1 LPIQLLSDAL
11 ISQIAA
17 GEVIE
22 RPASVVKELVE
33 NALDARANRIEVEL
47 ERGGCG
53 LIRVRDDGIGIQP
66 EEIALALSRHATSK
80 IASLDD
86 LERVATLGFRGEAL
100 PSIASVSRLSLVSR
114 PAAVEH
120 AWVVDA
126 RDGAVTPPAPAS
138 HPSGTSVE
146 VRDLFFNVPARR
158 KFLRSDATEYQH
170 IVRMLERLALSRF
183 SVAFALI
190 HNGKRVWSL
199 PAAHTAP
206 ERLARVA
213 AICGEDF
220 AGHVIELKHD
230 TESLRLSGWLALP
243 TFSRSQ
249 SDLQFAFLN
258 GRFVRDKLLAGAVR
272 LAYQDVLFHGRFSA
286 YLLYLELDPTAVDVN
301 AHPQKLEV
309 RFRDSRRIHDFVF
322 RTLERVLAGTRPSAE
337 SAGSAPLDWL
347 TGSASFD
354 RVARPDQARF
364 VLPEGRAPRSGEDV
378 YRGLVA
384 RAEIGIGVSEGMGT
398 GVGDGIGF
406 GVGDGIGTGVGE
418 RMGVGIG
425 VREGIDQGAG
435 AGQPAIEQRFNGH
448 LTDGQAAGAAA
459 PLGYAI
465 AQLHGVYILAQTADG
480 MVLVDMHAAHERVMY
495 ERMKNLL
502 AGQTA
507 QQQLLMPQILHVTP
521 AQAEAAEA
529 HAQEFES
536 LGFGVSRLAPDQL
549 ALRAIPVLLAGRDPA
564 AIVRDVLSDLLEQ
577 GHSRRV
583 EESINHLLA
592 TMACHAAVRAQRNLS
607 LAEMNALLREME
619 GTERADQCNHG
630 RPTWVRLSLHD
641 LDRLFL
647 RGR

>member
-1 LPIQLLSDAL
+1 MPILPLSDAL

-33 NALDARANRIEVEL
+33 NALDASATRIEVEL

-53 LIRVRDDGIGIQP
+53 LIRVRDDGTGIQAG
-66 EEIALALSRHATSK
+66 EIALALSRHATSK
-80 IASLDD
+80 IASLQD
-86 LERVATLGFRGEAL
+86 LESVATLGFRGEAL

-114 PAAVEH
+114 PASAAH
-120 AWVVDA
+120 AWAVQA
-126 RDGAVTPPAPAS
+126 RDGALTNPAPAS
-138 HPSGTSVE
+138 HPPGTSVE

-158 KFLRSDATEYQH
+158 KFLRTEATEYQH

-183 SVAFALI
+183 EVAFGLA
-190 HNGKRVWSL
+190 HNGRPVWSL
-199 PAAHTAP
+199 PAAHTAQ

-213 AICGEDF
+213 SVCGEDF

-230 TESLRLSGWLALP
+230 TETLRLSGWLALP

-286 YLLYLELDPTAVDVN
+286 YLLYLDLDPALVDVN

-309 RFRDSRRIHDFVF
+309 RFRDSRRVHDFVF
-322 RTLERVLAGTRPSAE
+322 RTLERVLADTRPSNA
-337 SAGSAPLDWL
+337 SSGSAPLDWL
-347 TGSASFD
+347 TGSARFD
-354 RVARPDQARF
+354 RIGAPNQARF
-364 VLPEGRAPRSGEDV
+364 ALPEARSPRSGEDA
-378 YRGLVA
+378 YRGWVETQA
-384 RAEIGIGVSEGMGT
+384 
-398 GVGDGIGF
+398 VGEQRLDDWPVNDGAAA
-406 GVGDGIGTGVGE
+406 GVGE
-418 RMGVGIG
+418 P
-425 VREGIDQGAG
+425 AG
-435 AGQPAIEQRFNGH
+435 ARS
-448 LTDGQAAGAAA
+448 AADDA

-465 AQLHGVYILAQTADG
+465 AQLHGVYILAQTAG
-480 MVLVDMHAAHERVMY
+480 GIVLVDMHAAHERVMY
-495 ERMKNLL
+495 ERMKQLL
-502 AGQTA
+502 AGPAA
-507 QQQLLMPQILHVTP
+507 QQQLLMPEIMHVTP
-521 AQAEAAEA
+521 AQAEAAET
-529 HAQEFES
+529 HAQEFAA
-536 LGFGVSRLAPDQL
+536 LGFGVSPLAPGQV
-549 ALRAIPVLLAGRDPA
+549 ALRAIPSLLAGRDPA
-564 AIVRDVLSDLLEQ
+564 GIVRDVLSDLVEQ

-607 LAEMNALLREME
+607 LPEMNALLREME

-630 RPTWVRLSLHD
+630 RPTWVRLSLSD

>member
-1 LPIQLLSDAL
+1 MHAWRSLLPIQLLSDAL

-33 NALDARANRIEVEL
+33 NALDARAKRIEVEL
-47 ERGGCG
+47 ERGGCS

-66 EEIALALSRHATSK
+66 EEIALALARHATSK

-100 PSIASVSRLSLVSR
+100 PSMASVSRLSLVSR
-114 PAAVEH
+114 AATAAH
-120 AWVVDA
+120 AWVVEA
-126 RDGAVTPPAPAS
+126 RDGALAAPVPAS
-138 HPSGTSVE
+138 HPPGTSVE

-183 SVAFALI
+183 AVAFTLV
-190 HNGKRVWSL
+190 HNGKTVWSL
-199 PAAHTAP
+199 PPAHTAA

-213 AICGEDF
+213 KICGEDF

-272 LAYQDVLFHGRFSA
+272 LAYHDVLFHGRFPA

-322 RTLERVLAGTRPSAE
+322 RTLERVLSDTRPSAE

-347 TGSASFD
+347 TGSATFD
-354 RVARPDQARF
+354 RVAPPNQARF
-364 VLPEGRAPRSGEDV
+364 VLPEGRARSGEDA
-378 YRGLVA
+378 YRAYVDRAQIGGGDSAGQGPSADAVAEGLHDGE
-384 RAEIGIGVSEGMGT
+384 RAE
-398 GVGDGIGF
+398 
-406 GVGDGIGTGVGE
+406 E
-418 RMGVGIG
+418 R
-425 VREGIDQGAG
+425 
-435 AGQPAIEQRFNGH
+435 
-448 LTDGQAAGAAA
+448 

-465 AQLHGVYILAQTADG
+465 AQLHGVYILTQTADG

-495 ERMKNLL
+495 ERMKKLL
-502 AGQTA
+502 AGETA
-507 QQQLLMPQILHVTP
+507 QQQLLIPQILHVSP

-529 HAQEFES
+529 HAQEFAA
-536 LGFGVSRLAPDQL
+536 LGFGVSRLAPDQV
-549 ALRAIPVLLAGRDPA
+549 AMRAIPVLLAGRDPA
-564 AIVRDVLSDLLEQ
+564 GIVRDVLSDLLEQ
-577 GHSRRV
+577 GSSRRV
-583 EESINHLLA
+583 EESVNHLLA
-592 TMACHAAVRAQRNLS
+592 TMACHAAVRARRNLT
-607 LAEMNALLREME
+607 LPEMNALLREME

-630 RPTWVRLSLHD
+630 RPTWVRLSLTD

>member
-1 LPIQLLSDAL
+1 MRAPTRSRLPIELLSDAL

-33 NALDARANRIEVEL
+33 NALDAQATRIDVEL

-53 LIRVRDDGIGIQP
+53 LIRVRDDGIGIEP
-66 EEIALALSRHATSK
+66 KEIALALARHATSK

-86 LERVATLGFRGEAL
+86 LASVATLGFRGEAL

-114 PAAVEH
+114 SAAAGH
-120 AWVVDA
+120 AWSVEA
-126 RDGAVTPPAPAS
+126 RDGAVAAPVPAS
-138 HPSGTSVE
+138 HPPGTSVE

-158 KFLRSDATEYQH
+158 KFLRSETTEYQH

-183 SVAFALI
+183 EVGFTLM
-190 HNGKRVWSL
+190 HNGRTVWAL
-199 PAAHTAP
+199 APADTVQQ
-206 ERLARVA
+206 RLARVSK
-213 AICGEDF
+213 ICGEDF

-230 TESLRLSGWLALP
+230 TEALRLSGWLALP

-286 YLLYLELDPTAVDVN
+286 YLLYLELDPTLVDVN

-322 RTLERVLAGTRPSAE
+322 RTLERVLADTRPNTE

-347 TGSASFD
+347 TGSAQFD
-354 RVARPDQARF
+354 RAARPAQAHF
-364 VLPEGRAPRSGEDV
+364 VLPEERAPRSGEDA
-378 YRGLVA
+378 YRSLGVA
-384 RAEIGIGVSEGMGT
+384 EAGGAESQ
-398 GVGDGIGF
+398 F
-406 GVGDGIGTGVGE
+406 A
-418 RMGVGIG
+418 RW
-425 VREGIDQGAG
+425 GAG
-435 AGQPAIEQRFNGH
+435 NFSGGDSAAAPSNGS
-448 LTDGQAAGAAA
+448 A

-480 MVLVDMHAAHERVMY
+480 IVLVDMHAAHERVMY
-495 ERMKNLL
+495 ESMKKLL

-507 QQQLLMPQILHVTP
+507 QQRLLIPQILHVTP
-521 AQAEAAEA
+521 AQAEAAEM
-529 HAQEFES
+529 HVQEFAA
-536 LGFGVSRLAPDQL
+536 LGFDVSRLAPDQV
-549 ALRAIPVLLAGRDPA
+549 ALRGIPSLLAARDPQG
-564 AIVRDVLSDLLEQ
+564 IVRDVLSDLLEQ
-577 GHSRRV
+577 GHTRRV

-619 GTERADQCNHG
+619 VTERADQCNHG
-630 RPTWVRLSLHD
+630 RPTWVRLSLSD